1 MFQNVVLEVLDEKNE
16 KNTGNRLP
24 TPDKVKK
31 GFRYY
36 CSLVATVAL
45 LAVPVRFGPAVCGQF
60 HVGVFQNVVLEVLDG
75 PLPTDKKKRVL
86 VVQHTHFIRHKQ
98 FAAR

>member
-1 MFQNVVLEVLDEKNE
+1 MFSGVLFIRFRRLLQQFLVKLD
-16 KNTGNRLP
+16 GR
-24 TPDKVKK
+24 DAV
-31 GFRYY
+31 G
-36 CSLVATVAL
+36 V

-75 PLPTDKKKRVL
+75 PLPTDKKKRIL